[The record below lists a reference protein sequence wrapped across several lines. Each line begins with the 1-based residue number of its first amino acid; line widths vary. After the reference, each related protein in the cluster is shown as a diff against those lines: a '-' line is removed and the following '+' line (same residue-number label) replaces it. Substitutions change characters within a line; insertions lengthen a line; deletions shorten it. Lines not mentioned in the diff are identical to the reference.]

1 MGLTVGL
8 TKEPREMSNGQNI
21 RLTDYEY
28 NMITTLEAINKNLSN
43 ISASL
48 EVLAVNSQPN
58 KEDKS

>member
-1 MGLTVGL
+1 
-8 TKEPREMSNGQNI
+8 MSNGQNI